1 MVAGTIAN
9 VRGWTTGH
17 CSGSNP
23 KPRFGVRGGA
33 PPSVRSLGWVEDSI
47 DGSRARKIL
56 VTARG
61 LVGFVISKKLSCSSH
76 SLRHQP
82 LCSGGGGLH
91 FLCWLGLVSPLM
103 FSPTIPP
110 HWSLTPSDLELG
122 LRSHALRR
130 GTSLPSGPGGWPI

>member
-1 MVAGTIAN
+1 MDSRLDFESERVSPGFFGE
-9 VRGWTTGH
+9 VDL
-17 CSGSNP
+17 GS
-23 KPRFGVRGGA
+23 KPG
-33 PPSVRSLGWVEDSI
+33 L
-47 DGSRARKIL
+47 
-56 VTARG
+56 

-103 FSPTIPP
+103 YSPTIPP